1 MTNLITPQRLNT
13 SFWKG
18 RKVLVTGHT
27 GFKGSWLS
35 LCLLELGAS
44 VIGVSLK
51 PEFKLNLFDQ
61 LRISSFVDHNLFDIA
76 NLQDISLLLEE
87 KRPDVIFHLAAQSIV
102 RVGYDKP
109 VSTWSTN
116 VMGTINILESLKSI
130 DYPCSAVFVTTDK
143 VYKNNEWVYGYR
155 ENDAL
160 GGIDPYSSSKAAAE
174 IAIDSWRK
182 SFFESNVNPSRNVRI
197 ASARAGNVIGGGDW
211 SPNRIIPDVVR
222 SISENKPILVRNPA
236 STRPWQHVLEPL
248 SGYLL
253 LAEKLENNLDLTTAY
268 NFGPSLVE

>member
-1 MTNLITPQRLNT
+1 MTNLITSQMLNT

-76 NLQDISLLLEE
+76 NLKDISLLLEE

-102 RVGYDKP
+102 RVGYSKP
-109 VSTWSTN
+109 VSTWTTN
-116 VMGTINILESLKSI
+116 VMGTINILES
-130 DYPCSAVFVTTDK
+130 
-143 VYKNNEWVYGYR
+143 
-155 ENDAL
+155 
-160 GGIDPYSSSKAAAE
+160 
-174 IAIDSWRK
+174 
-182 SFFESNVNPSRNVRI
+182 
-197 ASARAGNVIGGGDW
+197 
-211 SPNRIIPDVVR
+211 
-222 SISENKPILVRNPA
+222 
-236 STRPWQHVLEPL
+236 
-248 SGYLL
+248 
-253 LAEKLENNLDLTTAY
+253 
-268 NFGPSLVE
+268 